1 MSEKIPLLE
10 KLNIIQT
17 KLKVSKNQYNNFG
30 KYSYRSCEDIL
41 ESLKAFL
48 DEFGLIINLS
58 DEVEL
63 IGDRFYIKAIAKL
76 IDVETGAS
84 YETKA
89 YAREAESK
97 KGMDSAQVTG
107 ATSSYAR
114 KYALNGLLAIDDTK
128 DNDYYDNR
136 NLKQNNAN
144 SGKYKENKNNN
155 TNKLT
160 LDEAKKIVLNFGDF
174 NNISLGQLAKENIG
188 AVKDLYK
195 KAGNPKNKEACR
207 LILMDYKKQMQ
218 TIKAMEKAN
227 KESNFLDKDFEP
239 ISEYKEDEYVEE
251 A

>member
-17 KLKVSKNQYNNFG
+17 KLKASKNQYNSFG

-41 ESLKAFL
+41 ESLKPFL
-48 DEFGLIINLS
+48 DEYGLIINLS

-76 IDVETGAS
+76 VEVETGNS

-144 SGKYKENKNNN
+144 GGRNKVNKNNN
-155 TNKLT
+155 TNKMT

-239 ISEYKEDEYVEE
+239 INEYKEDEYVEE

>member
-17 KLKVSKNQYNNFG
+17 KLKASKNQYNSFG

-41 ESLKAFL
+41 ESLKPFL
-48 DEFGLIINLS
+48 EEFGLIINLS
-58 DEVEL
+58 DEIEL

-76 IDVETGAS
+76 VEVETGNS

-144 SGKYKENKNNN
+144 SSKNKFNKNND
-155 TNKLT
+155 TKKLT
-160 LDEAKKIVLNFGDF
+160 LDEAKKIVLNFEDF

-218 TIKAMEKAN
+218 TIKEMEEAN

-239 ISEYKEDEYVEE
+239 INEYVEE
-251 A
+251 E

>member
-1 MSEKIPLLE
+1 MSEKTPLLE

-17 KLKVSKNQYNNFG
+17 KLKASKNQYNSFG

-41 ESLKAFL
+41 ESLKPFL
-48 DEFGLIINLS
+48 DEFELIINLS

-76 IDVETGAS
+76 IEVETGNS

-97 KGMDSAQVTG
+97 KRMDSAQVTG

-136 NLKQNNAN
+136 NLKQNNVN
-144 SGKYKENKNNN
+144 SSKYKNNKNNN

-160 LDEAKKIVLNFGDF
+160 LDEAQKIVLNFGDF

-188 AVKDLYK
+188 AVKELYK

-207 LILMDYKKQMQ
+207 LILMNYKKQMQ
-218 TIKAMEKAN
+218 TIKEMEKAN
-227 KESNFLDKDFEP
+227 KESNFLDKDFEL
-239 ISEYKEDEYVEE
+239 IEEYKEEEYEEE

>member
-17 KLKVSKNQYNNFG
+17 KLKASKNQYNSFG
-30 KYSYRSCEDIL
+30 EYSYRSCEDIL
-41 ESLKAFL
+41 ESLKPFL
-48 DEFGLIINLS
+48 DEYGLIINLS

-76 IDVETGAS
+76 VEVETGNS

-136 NLKQNNAN
+136 NLKQNN
-144 SGKYKENKNNN
+144 
-155 TNKLT
+155 TNKMT

-239 ISEYKEDEYVEE
+239 INEYKEDEYVEE

>member
-1 MSEKIPLLE
+1 MSEKISLLE

-17 KLKVSKNQYNNFG
+17 KLKASKNQYNSFG

-41 ESLKAFL
+41 ESLKPFL
-48 DEFGLIINLS
+48 DEYRLIINLS

-63 IGDRFYIKAIAKL
+63 IGDRFYIKSIAKL
-76 IDVETGAS
+76 IEVETGAS
-84 YETKA
+84 YETRA

-136 NLKQNNAN
+136 NSKQNNAN
-144 SGKYKENKNNN
+144 SSKYKNNN
-155 TNKLT
+155 TKKLT

-218 TIKAMEKAN
+218 MIKEMEEAN

-239 ISEYKEDEYVEE
+239 INEYKEDEYVEE

>member
-17 KLKVSKNQYNNFG
+17 KLKASKNQYNSFG
-30 KYSYRSCEDIL
+30 EYSYRSCEDIL
-41 ESLKAFL
+41 ESLKPFL
-48 DEFGLIINLS
+48 DEYGLIINLS

-76 IDVETGAS
+76 VEVETGNS

-144 SGKYKENKNNN
+144 GGRNKVNKNNN
-155 TNKLT
+155 TNKMT

-239 ISEYKEDEYVEE
+239 INEYKEDEYVEE

>member
-1 MSEKIPLLE
+1 MSEKRSLLE

-17 KLKVSKNQYNNFG
+17 KLKASKNQYNSFG

-41 ESLKAFL
+41 ESLKPFL

-76 IDVETGAS
+76 IEVETGAS

-144 SGKYKENKNNN
+144 SSKYKNNKNND
-155 TNKLT
+155 TKKLT
-160 LDEAKKIVLNFGDF
+160 LDEAKKLVLNFGDF

-239 ISEYKEDEYVEE
+239 INEYKEDEYVEE

>member
-10 KLNIIQT
+10 KLNTIQT
-17 KLKVSKNQYNNFG
+17 KLKAGKNQYNSFG

-41 ESLKAFL
+41 ESLKPFL

-76 IDVETGAS
+76 VEVETGNS

-144 SGKYKENKNNN
+144 SGRNKTNKNNN

-160 LDEAKKIVLNFGDF
+160 LDEAQKIVLNFGDF

-188 AVKDLYK
+188 AVKELYK

-207 LILMDYKKQMQ
+207 LILMNYKKQMQ

-227 KESNFLDKDFEP
+227 EESNFLDEDFEL
-239 ISEYKEDEYVEE
+239 IEEYKEEEYAEE

>member
-1 MSEKIPLLE
+1 MSEKTPLLE

-17 KLKVSKNQYNNFG
+17 KLKASKNQYNSFG

-41 ESLKAFL
+41 ESLKPFL
-48 DEFGLIINLS
+48 DEFELIINLS

-76 IDVETGAS
+76 IEVETGNS

-97 KGMDSAQVTG
+97 KRMDSAQVTG

-136 NLKQNNAN
+136 NLKQNNVN
-144 SGKYKENKNNN
+144 SSKYKNNKNNN

-160 LDEAKKIVLNFGDF
+160 LDEAQKIVLNFGDF

-188 AVKDLYK
+188 AVKELYK

-207 LILMDYKKQMQ
+207 LILMNYKK
-218 TIKAMEKAN
+218 TNAN
-227 KESNFLDKDFEP
+227 NKRNGKSQ
-239 ISEYKEDEYVEE
+239 
-251 A
+251 

>member
-10 KLNIIQT
+10 KLNKIQVR
-17 KLKVSKNQYNNFG
+17 LKANKNQYNSFG

-41 ESLKAFL
+41 ESLKPFL
-48 DEFGLIINLS
+48 DEYRLIINLS

-76 IDVETGAS
+76 IEVETGAS

-136 NLKQNNAN
+136 NLKQNNVN
-144 SGKYKENKNNN
+144 SSKYKNNKNNN
-155 TNKLT
+155 TKKLT
-160 LDEAKKIVLNFGDF
+160 LDEAQKIVLNFGDF

-218 TIKAMEKAN
+218 MIKEMEEAN

-239 ISEYKEDEYVEE
+239 INEYKEDEYVEE

>member
-1 MSEKIPLLE
+1 MSEKISLLE

-17 KLKVSKNQYNNFG
+17 KLKASKNQYNSFG

-41 ESLKAFL
+41 ESLKPFL
-48 DEFGLIINLS
+48 DEYRLIINLS

-76 IDVETGAS
+76 VEVETGAS

-144 SGKYKENKNNN
+144 SSKYKNNN
-155 TNKLT
+155 TKKLT

-218 TIKAMEKAN
+218 TIKAMEEAGN
-227 KESNFLDKDFEP
+227 ESGFLDKDFEP
-239 ISEYKEDEYVEE
+239 INEYKEDEYVEE

>member
-1 MSEKIPLLE
+1 MSEKISLLE

-17 KLKVSKNQYNNFG
+17 KLKASKNQYNSFG

-41 ESLKAFL
+41 ESLKPFL
-48 DEFGLIINLS
+48 NEFGLIINLS
-58 DEVEL
+58 DDVEL
-63 IGDRFYIKAIAKL
+63 IGDRFYIKATAKL
-76 IDVETGAS
+76 IEVETGES

-144 SGKYKENKNNN
+144 SGKYKDNKNNDA
-155 TNKLT
+155 NKLT
-160 LDEAKKIVLNFGDF
+160 LDEAKKIILNFGDF

-239 ISEYKEDEYVEE
+239 INEYKEDEYVEE

>member
-10 KLNIIQT
+10 KLNTIQT
-17 KLKVSKNQYNNFG
+17 KLKASKNQYNSFG

-41 ESLKAFL
+41 ESLKPFL

-76 IDVETGAS
+76 VEVETGNS

-144 SGKYKENKNNN
+144 SGRNKTNKNNN

-160 LDEAKKIVLNFGDF
+160 LDEAQKIVLNFGDF

-188 AVKDLYK
+188 AVKELYK

-207 LILMDYKKQMQ
+207 LILMNYKKQMQ

-227 KESNFLDKDFEP
+227 EESNFLDEDFEL
-239 ISEYKEDEYVEE
+239 IEEYKEEEYAEE

>member
-1 MSEKIPLLE
+1 MSEKKPLLE

-17 KLKVSKNQYNNFG
+17 KLKASKNQYNNFG

-41 ESLKAFL
+41 ESLKPFL
-48 DEFGLIINLS
+48 DEYGLIINLS

-76 IDVETGAS
+76 IEVETGAS

-136 NLKQNNAN
+136 NLKQNNVN
-144 SGKYKENKNNN
+144 SSKYKNNKNNN
-155 TNKLT
+155 TKKLT
-160 LDEAKKIVLNFGDF
+160 LDEAQKIVLNFGDF

-207 LILMDYKKQMQ
+207 LILMNYKKQMQ
-218 TIKAMEKAN
+218 MIKEMEEAN
-227 KESNFLDKDFEP
+227 KVSNFLDKDFEP
-239 ISEYKEDEYVEE
+239 INEYKEDEYAEE